1 MKKSNFIINFAAFFV
16 AFFICFT
23 SCKKDPNP
31 EPEPMPEPIPQKMM
45 LPSEIVFDDNHG
57 VGMNGFVV
65 KFIYD
70 DQNRIVNLYRFLQN
84 DPEFDSI
91 VGTYV
96 YNNFSQLTEIKWVAE
111 GKSKTTQIERY
122 TYSGNFV
129 TSTYQIDNHESH
141 PSTKYELQADY
152 MIKEYYGN
160 DQEYRTFSYD
170 ALGNITEVIQFIP
183 NNSFNHNEQISY
195 DNKRGVFSGVNKPN
209 WLWWRFIDH
218 PLWFQTVNNPSKIEF
233 IYDDSERNSTTI
245 YEYLEYNNNDY
256 PTKIRVNGKG
266 EIEIKYIEAK

>member
-1 MKKSNFIINFAAFFV
+1 MKKSNFIINFAAFIV

-23 SCKKDPNP
+23 SCKKDSNP
-31 EPEPMPEPIPQKMM
+31 EPEPTPKTMM
-45 LPSEIVFDDNHG
+45 LPSEIVFDDNYG
-57 VGMNGFVV
+57 KLVI

-70 DQNRIVNLYRFLQN
+70 RDNQIVNLNRYFSGYEI
-84 DPEFDSI
+84 EFDSI
-91 VGTYV
+91 IGTYV

-111 GKSKTTQIERY
+111 GKSKTTQIDRY

-129 TSTYQIDNHESH
+129 TFTHQNGNHE
-141 PSTKYELQADY
+141 PYPTAKYELQDGK
-152 MIKEYYGN
+152 MIKEFYR
-160 DQEYRTFSYD
+160 DDREHRTFSYD
-170 ALGNITEVIQFIP
+170 ALGNITKVTELNFYNGIEDHEI
-183 NNSFNHNEQISY
+183 ISY

-245 YEYLEYNNNDY
+245 YEYLEYNSNDY

-266 EIEIKYIEAK
+266 EIEIKYIEAKELFLVD

>member
-1 MKKSNFIINFAAFFV
+1 MKKSNFIINLAAFFV
-16 AFFICFT
+16 AFFVCFT

-31 EPEPMPEPIPQKMM
+31 EPESKKVM
-45 LPSEIVFDDNHG
+45 LPSEIVFDNNHG
-57 VGMNGFVV
+57 VGVNGLVV

-70 DQNRIVNLYRFLQN
+70 NENRIVNLYEFLQN
-84 DPEFDSI
+84 DIEFDSI
-91 VGTYV
+91 IGTYV

-111 GKSKTTQIERY
+111 GKSKTTQIDRY

-129 TSTYQIDNHESH
+129 TFTHQNGNHE
-141 PSTKYELQADY
+141 PYPTAKYELQDGK
-152 MIKEYYGN
+152 MIKEYYR
-160 DQEYRTFSYD
+160 DDREHRTFSYD
-170 ALGNITEVIQFIP
+170 ALGNITKVTEYSIEDHDEI
-183 NNSFNHNEQISY
+183 ISY
-195 DNKRGVFSGVNKPN
+195 DNKRGIFSGVNKPN

-245 YEYLEYNNNDY
+245 YEYLEYNSNDY

-266 EIEIKYIEAK
+266 EIEIKYIEANAVLED